1 MSVDISLQGALERL
15 YRVDRQRVLAILRRA
30 YPFACA
36 GCAEDALQ
44 ATFSAAF
51 TRPTAFYDAWTRDG
65 EVGLRSLV
73 LLAARRMLRQFL
85 RRKESGNLELRAEH
99 LGAADVRDTPE
110 GALVAQQTVRQ
121 IEIVIRDAANRH
133 GHGKREAVHAALAW
147 RLTHGRRDLEAAQRF
162 GVPRKY
168 LHLARR
174 FVEQQIL
181 PG

>member
-1 MSVDISLQGALERL
+1 MTVDVALRKALEHL

-30 YPFACA
+30 YPWACE
-36 GCAEDALQ
+36 GCTEDAFQ

-51 TRPTAFYDAWTRDG
+51 TRPAAFYDAWTRGG
-65 EVGLRSLV
+65 EVGLRNLV
-73 LLAARRMLRQFL
+73 LLAARRMLRQLL
-85 RRKESGNLELRAEH
+85 RRRDSGNLELRDEH

-110 GALVAQQTVRQ
+110 GTLVAQQTVRR

-147 RLTHGRRDLEAAQRF
+147 RLTHGRRDLEAAKRF

-181 PG
+181 LG